1 MAIVTR
7 YISAGSTAGGDGTT
21 TALVGDNRAYASIGE
36 WVNAR
41 VAANP
46 DFVAAGV
53 IEKGVCL
60 PDAPFLERPNLTGAT
75 TGVDNYWWLTA
86 SVRNNGTAGAGVVI
100 DNENTILATNAGILT
115 LTNNYSQVD
124 SIEIKNLRTTNDSN
138 GYFVKIVGTGVST
151 EGLLIHDCTV
161 ATTQRPNGIGTT
173 NSSTSANLIV
183 RNCIIYDLVGV
194 FNPYGINFG
203 DAGGCIAQNNTVI
216 NMRAGSG
223 TVALGIRA
231 GSRITNTSQN
241 NLILNCTGGSTTNN
255 CFNGTWATETNDVS
269 TDTTAAGTGSITSV
283 TAANE
288 VVSATEGSVNG
299 HLKAGAQSINAGA
312 TLTLATDISNNV
324 RPQGASWDI
333 GADEFIAAATAA
345 VTRIMRLFEGFKI
358 KFVSGRVIL
367 HQKQ

>member
-1 MAIVTR
+1 
-7 YISAGSTAGGDGTT
+7 
-21 TALVGDNRAYASIGE
+21 
-36 WVNAR
+36 
-41 VAANP
+41 
-46 DFVAAGV
+46 
-53 IEKGVCL
+53 
-60 PDAPFLERPNLTGAT
+60 
-75 TGVDNYWWLTA
+75 
-86 SVRNNGTAGAGVVI
+86 
-100 DNENTILATNAGILT
+100 
-115 LTNNYSQVD
+115 
-124 SIEIKNLRTTNDSN
+124 
-138 GYFVKIVGTGVST
+138 
-151 EGLLIHDCTV
+151 
-161 ATTQRPNGIGTT
+161 
-173 NSSTSANLIV
+173 
-183 RNCIIYDLVGV
+183 
-194 FNPYGINFG
+194 
-203 DAGGCIAQNNTVI
+203 
-216 NMRAGSG
+216 MRAGSG